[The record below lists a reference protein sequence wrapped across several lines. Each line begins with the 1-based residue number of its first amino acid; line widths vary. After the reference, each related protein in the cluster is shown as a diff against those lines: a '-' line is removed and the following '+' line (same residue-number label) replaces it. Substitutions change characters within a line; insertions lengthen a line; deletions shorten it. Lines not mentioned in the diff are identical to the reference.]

1 MVFFFSV
8 PAQCSVEVGW
18 PTAGPR
24 RKGSI
29 LKSEF
34 FLALVVI
41 IVAAAVVVVV
51 AVVASAGAGAVVVSA
66 SRFEL

>member
-1 MVFFFSV
+1 MVFFFPV

-29 LKSEF
+29 LKSEY
-34 FLALVVI
+34 FLAFVVVI
-41 IVAAAVVVVV
+41 VDAAVVVF
-51 AVVASAGAGAVVVSA
+51 ASG
-66 SRFEL
+66 L